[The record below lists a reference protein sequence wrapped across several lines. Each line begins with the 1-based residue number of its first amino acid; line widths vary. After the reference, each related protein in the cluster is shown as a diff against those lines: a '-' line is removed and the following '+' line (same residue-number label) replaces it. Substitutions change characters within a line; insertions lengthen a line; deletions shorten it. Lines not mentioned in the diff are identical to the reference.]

1 MSTAKS
7 RPADAPNAT
16 RQMLDELDALME
28 RMLTLPVNEPEE
40 ERTKEK
46 RPERPAMAA
55 TLTMVETP
63 PPPPSAPPA
72 PETKILVGRVTT
84 PSYTAPEERA
94 PADTGSD
101 AREQEYRGE
110 RARYVDAPPLPDA
123 PAFTDAPAYTDAP
136 PYTDAAPYRQE
147 AATPPQ
153 SHWPTSEAPPSEAK
167 TSDETVRPLA
177 EHHIPDRRSLGSVLL
192 QPLLWINGV
201 YDRCT
206 AWLGPLGRLL
216 RSPRG
221 RAMVGFV
228 GLTLIG
234 LAIAWSMRDWFGWW
248 W

>member
-7 RPADAPNAT
+7 RPADAPNPT

-84 PSYTAPEERA
+84 PSYTAPEE
-94 PADTGSD
+94 PAAADAGSFPVGPD
-101 AREQEYRGE
+101 YRGE
-110 RARYVDAPPLPDA
+110 ATGYSQAPPLPDA
-123 PAFTDAPAYTDAP
+123 PAYVDAPAYADAPAYTDA
-136 PYTDAAPYRQE
+136 APYLE
-147 AATPPQ
+147 ECALPAQ
-153 SHWPTSEAPPSEAK
+153 SPWRPSESNQA
-167 TSDETVRPLA
+167 ETTPSEQALPIS

-201 YDRCT
+201 YDRWT
-206 AWLGPLGRLL
+206 SWLGPLGRLL

-221 RAMVGFV
+221 RAVIGFV

-234 LAIAWSMRDWFGWW
+234 LAIAWSVRDWFGWW

>member
-84 PSYTAPEERA
+84 PSYTAPEEPG
-94 PADTGSD
+94 PADAGSFPVGPD
-101 AREQEYRGE
+101 YRGQASDYSE
-110 RARYVDAPPLPDA
+110 APPLPDA
-123 PAFTDAPAYTDAP
+123 PAYVDAPAYT
-136 PYTDAAPYRQE
+136 
-147 AATPPQ
+147 
-153 SHWPTSEAPPSEAK
+153 
-167 TSDETVRPLA
+167 
-177 EHHIPDRRSLGSVLL
+177 
-192 QPLLWINGV
+192 
-201 YDRCT
+201 
-206 AWLGPLGRLL
+206 
-216 RSPRG
+216 
-221 RAMVGFV
+221 
-228 GLTLIG
+228 
-234 LAIAWSMRDWFGWW
+234 
-248 W
+248 